1 MGIATDKLVSL
12 APIILETIIKLLHPH
27 MNLVEIA
34 EEASPA
40 IDKLI
45 KKYKD
50 QGLKF
55 VGGTFKIL
63 LDNPD
68 GFAVSYELFFQDNE
82 DNWQKAYNTSKKM
95 EADYYLTKEAWDTLK
110 TNKIISYDIEEPTD
124 ISLKEN

>member
-1 MGIATDKLVSL
+1 MAIVTDKLISL
-12 APIILETIIKLLHPH
+12 APMILETIVKLLHPR

-45 KKYKD
+45 KKYKN

-55 VGGTFKIL
+55 VGGAFKII

-82 DNWQKAYNTSKKM
+82 DNWHKANNTSKKM
-95 EADYYLTKEAWDTLK
+95 EADYYLTNEAWEELK
-110 TNKIISYDIEEPTD
+110 AKKIVSYDIEEPTD
-124 ISLKEN
+124 VS